1 VRREYLLLSFRSR
14 YNLSPRDP
22 RLLAT
27 TRREIVIDYITQQEF
42 DRYEAEIREK
52 AEDESMPLCLEC
64 GFKGIPVYGGFCPR
78 CGTKMQTGTVWEDPE
93 FDKYL
98 ERLGVKREDIE

>member
-1 VRREYLLLSFRSR
+1 MSR
-14 YNLSPRDP
+14 AGIIRDF
-22 RLLAT
+22 LA
-27 TRREIVIDYITQQEF
+27 QQEY

-64 GFKGIPVYGGFCPR
+64 GFKGLHVYGGYCPR
-78 CGTKMQTGTVWEDPE
+78 GGTKMQTGTVWEDPE

-98 ERLGVKREDIE
+98 ERLGVKKEDIQ